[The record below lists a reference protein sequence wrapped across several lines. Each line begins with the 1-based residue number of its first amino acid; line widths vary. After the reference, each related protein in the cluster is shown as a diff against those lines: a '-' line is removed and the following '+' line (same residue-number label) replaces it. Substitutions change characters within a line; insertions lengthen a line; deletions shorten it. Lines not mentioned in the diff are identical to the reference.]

1 MRRDKE
7 YLSVFSSNAGKCGK
21 NADQNNSEYGL
32 FLRSVASSVNV
43 IEIKTAP
50 ISLMLSTCSKSIMAA
65 PEACVKSFQRRL
77 FRVFVADSGVSIVEL
92 KQVNINCVQECS
104 KAS

>member
-1 MRRDKE
+1 
-7 YLSVFSSNAGKCGK
+7 
-21 NADQNNSEYGL
+21 
-32 FLRSVASSVNV
+32 
-43 IEIKTAP
+43 
-50 ISLMLSTCSKSIMAA
+50 MAA

-104 KAS
+104 KASWTLIIFSKIFWTFLKSP